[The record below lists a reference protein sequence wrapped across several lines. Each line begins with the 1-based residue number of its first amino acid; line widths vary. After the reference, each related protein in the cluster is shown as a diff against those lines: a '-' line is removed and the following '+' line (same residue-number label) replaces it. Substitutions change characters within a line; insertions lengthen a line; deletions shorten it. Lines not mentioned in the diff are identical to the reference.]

1 MNKKKTHFKIL
12 SVAILLLLTGFGLYK
27 YGYKIPVLK
36 EIPIFATGHDHQ
48 LRPVLGEEG
57 EIDYWTCGMHPS
69 VRLQEPGQ
77 CPICNMQLVPVEKM
91 DKSSGEMMKD
101 NGTDEMKMKG
111 SSDEEMDEMQ
121 NMQGMDHSM
130 HGMAG
135 MNKPKSGSTSSTFT
149 VSPERQQRIGVKT
162 EEIKVRPMTKKIR
175 TVGMVELDETKI
187 EHIHTKF
194 SGWIDKVF
202 VDYTFQHVKKGDPL
216 FSIYSPE
223 LVSTQEEYLLA
234 LRSNKILSEN
244 KFSEIREGASS
255 LVNASRRRLKLW
267 DISEGQIRELEKTG
281 KVKTSLVIYS
291 LVTGHVTYKNAFD
304 NMYVEPN
311 TRIYTIADHTTAWVN
326 ADIYESDISLVKEGQ
341 KATITVESIPGE
353 VIEGKVA
360 FIWPHLMAKT
370 RTTKA
375 RIIFPNPDLKLLPEM
390 YANVNIDIPL
400 KTTLTVPDSA
410 VLQTGKQNIVF
421 VDRGNGNMEIRKVEL
436 GHEAE
441 GYFEVLRGLNE
452 GDRVVSRAN
461 FLIDAESKIQ
471 SAVASWNDSSDK
483 DTMTM
488 DKMEMKDQQKMKS
501 EMNMDS
507 IDEMGREMKFEKT
520 MKMDKEP
527 EPVMDMQKN
536 QERKDKTNTMQNMKN
551 DNEK

>member
-1 MNKKKTHFKIL
+1 MNKNKTYFKIL
-12 SVAILLLLTGFGLYK
+12 LVSILLLLTGFGLYK

-36 EIPIFATGHDHQ
+36 EIPFFAAGHDHQ
-48 LRPVLGEEG
+48 LKPVLKEEG
-57 EIDYWTCGMHPS
+57 GIDYWTCGMHPS
-69 VRLQEPGQ
+69 VRLKEPGQ

-91 DKSSGEMMKD
+91 DKNSG
-101 NGTDEMKMKG
+101 KMKG
-111 SSDEEMDEMQ
+111 DPDREMDEMQ
-121 NMQGMDHSM
+121 NVNEMDHRM
-130 HGMAG
+130 HGMG
-135 MNKPKSGSTSSTFT
+135 SIRKPKDGNSKSIFT

-175 TVGMVELDETKI
+175 TVGLVELDETKI

-194 SGWIDKVF
+194 SGWIDEVF

-234 LRSNKILSEN
+234 LRSNKILSDN
-244 KFSEIREGASS
+244 QFSEIREGSNS
-255 LVNASRRRLKLW
+255 LVKASRRRLKLW
-267 DISEGQIRELEKTG
+267 DVSENQIKELERTG
-281 KVKTSLVIYS
+281 KVTESVLVYS
-291 LVTGHVTYKNAFD
+291 PITGHVTLKNAFN

-326 ADIYESDISLVKEGQ
+326 ADIYESDISLIKEGQ
-341 KATITVESIPGE
+341 KARITVESLPGE
-353 VIEGKVA
+353 VFEGKVS

-375 RIIFPNPDLKLLPEM
+375 RLEFPNPDLKLLPEM
-390 YANVNIDIPL
+390 YANVNIDIPM

-421 VDRGNGNMEIRKVEL
+421 VDKGNGNMEIRKVEL

-441 GYFEVLRGLNE
+441 GYYEVLRGLE
-452 GDRVVSRAN
+452 KGDKVVSRAN

-471 SAVASWNDSSDK
+471 SAVASWNDRSDK
-483 DTMTM
+483 EIM
-488 DKMEMKDQQKMKS
+488 DKMDS
-501 EMNMDS
+501 EMNSGEVMKMEQES
-507 IDEMGREMKFEKT
+507 KHMMNMESEMKTE
-520 MKMDKEP
+520 DRS
-527 EPVMDMQKN
+527 N
-536 QERKDKTNTMQNMKN
+536 
-551 DNEK
+551 